1 MRHKLKVLDIED
13 ACQCPFYMQNT
24 AGKSSCLIKLTTTPE
39 ALTSQLESDTHSDF
53 DYWDMD
59 CGGEWGN
66 CSILPLLYQF
76 KEDDEEAP
84 QVVSKNEQAISE
96 YDPFGD
102 SENPDDYPDEP
113 EAPIIVPAPDKLLKQ
128 NVEMEAFNTKFT
140 IHIVKNPYLVKG
152 GVLVYPA
159 NNQLYIDDIELR
171 KMLRGSI
178 DQELEVY
185 LRKPIKMGRIYATS
199 NGGTRSLVKAK
210 KIYHAIVAGTSRL
223 VNEKDVG
230 DSTFKALAR
239 ASAEGEE
246 SVILIPSDCGTLD
259 IYATAM
265 VQIGAVKQ
273 FLMSHSDTSVKQI
286 FMVMTDQTSYDV
298 FTKYHKRIFKKRKV
312 PVEQTAKT

>member
-1 MRHKLKVLDIED
+1 MLHKLKVVDIEN
-13 ACQCPFYMQNT
+13 ACQCPFYMKNT
-24 AGKSSCLIKLTTTPE
+24 AGESSCIIKLTTTPE
-39 ALTSQLESDTHSDF
+39 ALTSQLESDNHSDF

-59 CGGEWGN
+59 CGGEWEN

-76 KEDDEEAP
+76 KEEDEEV
-84 QVVSKNEQAISE
+84 QQNTSKNEQAIAD

-113 EAPIIVPAPDKLLKQ
+113 EAPIIVPAPDTLLKK
-128 NVEMEAFNTKFT
+128 NVEMEVFNTKFT
-140 IHIVKNPYLVKG
+140 IHVVKNPYLVKG
-152 GVLVYPA
+152 DILVYPT

-178 DQELEVY
+178 DSELGVY
-185 LRKPIKMGRIYATS
+185 LQKPIKMGQIYTTS
-199 NGGTRSLVKAK
+199 SGNSSSLVKAK

-239 ASAEGEE
+239 ASGEGAE
-246 SVILIPSDCGTLD
+246 SIILIPSDCGTLD

-273 FLMSHSDTSVKQI
+273 FLMSHRDTCIKHI
-286 FMVMTDQTSYDV
+286 FMVMTDDVSYEV
-298 FTKYHKRIFKKRKV
+298 FVKYHKRIFRKRKMSV
-312 PVEQTAKT
+312 K